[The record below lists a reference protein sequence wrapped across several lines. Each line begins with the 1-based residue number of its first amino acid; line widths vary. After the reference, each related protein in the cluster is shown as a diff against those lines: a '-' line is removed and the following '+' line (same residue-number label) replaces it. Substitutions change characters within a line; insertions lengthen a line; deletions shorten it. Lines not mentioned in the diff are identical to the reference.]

1 MYKSGDNK
9 NVEDKFT
16 TLDKKHIVVAYFRSD
31 LFYTF
36 EKDFSLKNFKA
47 L

>member
-16 TLDKKHIVVAYFRSD
+16 TLDKKHIVAYFRSD